1 MSAEDRAALANA
13 ILGQEFKG
21 NDPLSQLMLLSKD
34 GKRYFQVLGADWYAF
49 TGVERLCAV
58 SASPIPL
65 YPLSPLEKLIAH
77 MPSVH
82 ESYHRHELL
91 DEFTMLQ
98 ENDLRAAQAAGGFH
112 GLSVFQQCS
121 DKVRLAM
128 YQWSAWN
135 KSLSGLASPT
145 APTDIGRDIRV
156 WDAAPAYVRLDPLM
170 QQIVGLQRPIL
181 LQECMRREPLKQWD
195 FCAVAISLKRTGIP
209 AHLPWYRWMNND
221 AFGLLMQT
229 GPGTTDHP
237 VLHRTSTHLY
247 QFPEEK
253 LGTLL
258 TTNPALFVHGVVH
271 SRLLRESSA
280 AKAWFL
286 PMLEASFKKVQDDA
300 WYSSTL
306 LSVRESG
313 PKEAAQFDA
322 VVQALAPE
330 YARLISVHQS
340 LHSGDA
346 AYHHWAQTCAQGL
359 VPSIESVELP
369 PLEPLP

>member
-13 ILGQEFKG
+13 ILRQEFNN
-21 NDPLSQLMLLSKD
+21 NDPLSRLMLLSKD
-34 GKRYFQVLGADWYAF
+34 GNRYFQVLGADWYAF
-49 TGVERLCAV
+49 TGIERLCAV
-58 SASPIPL
+58 STSPIPL
-65 YPLSPLEKLIAH
+65 YPLNPLEKLIAH
-77 MPSVH
+77 MPQVH
-82 ESYHRHELL
+82 ESYHRHEIL
-91 DEFTMLQ
+91 DAFTTFR
-98 ENDLRAAQAAGGFH
+98 ENDLRAAHAAGGFH
-112 GLSVFQQCS
+112 GLSVFQQCT
-121 DKVRLAM
+121 DNDRLAM

-135 KSLSGLASPT
+135 KSLSGPARAT
-145 APTDIGRDIRV
+145 VPTDIGRDIRV

-181 LQECMRREPLKQWD
+181 LQECMRREPLKHWD
-195 FCAVAISLKRTGIP
+195 SRAIAISLKRTGIP
-209 AHLPWYRWMNND
+209 AHLPWYKWMNND

-229 GPGTTDHP
+229 GPSTTDHP

-271 SRLLRESSA
+271 SRLLRESST

-286 PMLEASFKKVQDDA
+286 PMLEASFKKVQEDA
-300 WYSSTL
+300 RYSSTL
-306 LSVRESG
+306 LSVRDSG

-322 VVQALAPE
+322 VVQALAPG

-340 LHSGDA
+340 LHNKDA
-346 AYHHWAQTCAQGL
+346 AYYHWAQTCAQSL
-359 VPSIESVELP
+359 VPSIEPVELP
-369 PLEPLP
+369 PLEPYP